1 MENVRSISHLREY
14 IDEYSLLRSIPILR
28 FTVSLSGLM
37 PPYYSCRSLNRVD
50 SLCVEGQQ
58 DQSIDT
64 PNLFMSLHFRE
75 SLNRNDT
82 KAK

>member
-1 MENVRSISHLREY
+1 MLVIFESEMASG
-14 IDEYSLLRSIPILR
+14 IDIPIICSR
-28 FTVSLSGLM
+28 
-37 PPYYSCRSLNRVD
+37 NRVD